1 VTENPRLTHMGD
13 RMQDRDSDRPLTAVT
28 HSFFVRFWPVADT
41 TPPGSKYSRD
51 VRCWPLTDLAAEPV
65 RSFQD
70 GC

>member
-28 HSFFVRFWPVADT
+28 HSFFVRFWP
-41 TPPGSKYSRD
+41 
-51 VRCWPLTDLAAEPV
+51 LTDLAAEPV